1 FLEPEGR
8 DTPEIYVQGF
18 STGLPE
24 RLQLELLHT
33 LPGLENCVML
43 RPAYAVE
50 YDYAVPTQ
58 LSKSLESQKI
68 KSLFFAGQINGSSGY
83 EEAAAQGLIAGVNA
97 ANNALKL
104 DPFIVGR
111 ETGYIGVLIDDLTT
125 KGVTEPYR
133 MFTSRAEYRLLFNHG
148 SSELRYLPLVRNTS
162 LVTAYRRRMIENK
175 SKIIYEWVEKFN
187 SIKTTSNKTYGDL
200 LRMGSNF
207 NFPSNF
213 NNLSLN
219 VQNEVIYR
227 VKYEGYLK
235 RELLSIE
242 KMKDIEKMAI
252 PSDFNFD
259 GIPGLRTESIE
270 KLREVSPSTIG
281 QASRIPGVNP
291 SDLNV
296 LTVMIKKRKR

>member
-1 FLEPEGR
+1 
-8 DTPEIYVQGF
+8 
-18 STGLPE
+18 
-24 RLQLELLHT
+24 
-33 LPGLENCVML
+33 
-43 RPAYAVE
+43 
-50 YDYAVPTQ
+50 
-58 LSKSLESQKI
+58 
-68 KSLFFAGQINGSSGY
+68 
-83 EEAAAQGLIAGVNA
+83 
-97 ANNALKL
+97 
-104 DPFIVGR
+104 
-111 ETGYIGVLIDDLTT
+111 
-125 KGVTEPYR
+125 
-133 MFTSRAEYRLLFNHG
+133 
-148 SSELRYLPLVRNTS
+148 
-162 LVTAYRRRMIENK
+162 
-175 SKIIYEWVEKFN
+175 
-187 SIKTTSNKTYGDL
+187 
-200 LRMGSNF
+200 MGSNF